1 MVWNEFL
8 TGTVFPL
15 VTALVVGL
23 VSLLIK
29 RLATKYKLEGLLKH
43 QELIEKLATQ
53 GITKAEEY
61 AVAFINAKGGIK
73 LSSDGKLNLAIE
85 HIMKAMPKVSEQQA
99 TDIVHSMLARLS
111 GVGATGDTA
120 IK

>member
-53 GITKAEEY
+53 GITKAEEL
-61 AVAFINAKGGIK
+61 AVSYVKTK
-73 LSSDGKLNLAIE
+73 QPELSSGNKLTVAIE